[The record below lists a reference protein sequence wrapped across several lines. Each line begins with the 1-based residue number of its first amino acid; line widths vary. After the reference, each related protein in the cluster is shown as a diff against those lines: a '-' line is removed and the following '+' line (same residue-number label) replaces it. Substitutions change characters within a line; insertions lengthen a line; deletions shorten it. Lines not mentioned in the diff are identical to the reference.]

1 MEQEKQPL
9 VTDESKKEDNW
20 DGYGANLETEVSDE
34 MSCDREYTSF
44 IAFVIGK
51 SNIIKRC
58 TKTQR
63 C

>member
-34 MSCDREYTSF
+34 ISCDREYTSF
-44 IAFVIGK
+44 IALL
-51 SNIIKRC
+51 
-58 TKTQR
+58 
-63 C
+63 